1 MNKQFVRNGFGGFS
15 FFPPV
20 IKSLLI
26 INVVVFLFDAFFLGI
41 YHIENVPL
49 SVFFAKYFYLQ
60 PIESGNFYIWQLIT
74 YQFIHGGIWHL
85 FFNLFAL
92 WMFGVELESIWG
104 SRKFLSFYLLSGVGA
119 GLFQLFIAPIF
130 SEPLPTIGASGSVF
144 GVLTAFGFT
153 FPNRPVFMFPIFIPI
168 PAKFFVILY
177 AGLAFLLG
185 ITGSAGNVAHIAHLG
200 GAFTGFI
207 LYRFGDQ
214 IGLYRLINRLTGGS
228 AYDVYDT
235 YRPSSIFKRR
245 KPVSSYYDEEEPEYY
260 EIIDTPKKET
270 RKSYLTYDGEEI
282 TQEMIDRILDK
293 IAERGYQSLTE
304 KEKRILL
311 ELSKRL

>member
-1 MNKQFVRNGFGGFS
+1 MSNQFFRNGFGGFS
-15 FFPPV
+15 IFPPI
-20 IKSLLI
+20 IKALLV
-26 INVVVFLFDAFFLGI
+26 INVIVFLFDAFFLGI

-49 SVFFAKYFYLQ
+49 SFYFGKYFYLQ
-60 PIESGNFYIWQLIT
+60 PIESGNFFIWQLIT

-104 SRKFLSFYLLSGVGA
+104 SRKFISFYLLSGIGA
-119 GLFQLFIAPIF
+119 GLFQLFVAPIF
-130 SEPLPTIGASGSVF
+130 SDPLPTIGASGSVF

-177 AGLAFLLG
+177 AGLALLLG
-185 ITGSAGNVAHIAHLG
+185 ITGSAGNVAHVAHLG
-200 GAFTGFI
+200 GAVTGFF
-207 LYRFGDQ
+207 LLKFGDR
-214 IGLYRLINRLTGGS
+214 IGLYNLVNRLTGGS
-228 AYDVYDT
+228 SYDLYGAHDSVLHKKKK
-235 YRPSSIFKRR
+235 PSKW
-245 KPVSSYYDEEEPEYY
+245 YDEEEEPVYY
-260 EIIDTPKKET
+260 EIYDTPKKESK
-270 RKSYLTYDGEEI
+270 KSYFTYEGEEI
-282 TQEMIDRILDK
+282 TQEIVDLILDK
-293 IAERGYQSLTE
+293 IAQRGYQSLTE

>member
-1 MNKQFVRNGFGGFS
+1 MSRQFIKNGFGGFS
-15 FFPPV
+15 FFPPI
-20 IKSLLI
+20 IKTLLV

-41 YHIENVPL
+41 YHIEHVPL
-49 SVFFAKYFYLQ
+49 SFFFAKYFYLQ

-104 SRKFLSFYLLSGVGA
+104 SRKFITFYLLSGVGA
-119 GLFQLFIAPIF
+119 GLFQLFVAPLF
-130 SEPLPTIGASGSVF
+130 SEPLPTIGASGAVF

-200 GAFTGFI
+200 GAITGFF
-207 LYRFGDQ
+207 LYKFGDR
-214 IGLYRLINRLTGGS
+214 IGLYRLVNRITGGS
-228 AYDVYDT
+228 KYDLYDS
-235 YRPSSIFKRR
+235 YSSTSPFVFKRR
-245 KPVSSYYDEEEPEYY
+245 RTYFEEEPEYY
-260 EIIDTPKKET
+260 EIYDTPKKEV
-270 RKSYLTYDGEEI
+270 RKSYFSYDGEEI
-282 TQEMIDRILDK
+282 TQEIIDKILDK

>member
-1 MNKQFVRNGFGGFS
+1 MKKRILRNGFGGFTI
-15 FFPPV
+15 FPPV
-20 IKSLLI
+20 IKSLII
-26 INVVVFLFDAFFLGI
+26 INIIVFFLDLLFLGI
-41 YHIENVPL
+41 YRIGDTPL
-49 SVFFAKYFYLQ
+49 IYYFAKYFYLHPLQ
-60 PIESGNFYIWQLIT
+60 DGNFYIWQLIT

-104 SRKFLSFYLLSGVGA
+104 SRKFLTFYLLSGIGA

-130 SEPLPTIGASGSVF
+130 SEPSPTIGASGAIF

-177 AGLAFLLG
+177 ASLAFLLG

-200 GAFTGFI
+200 GAATGF
-207 LYRFGDQ
+207 LLLKFGDG
-214 IGLYRLINRLTGGS
+214 IGIYRLVNRLTGGTV
-228 AYDVYDT
+228 YHPYDT
-235 YRPSSIFKRR
+235 YGGSFFVQKPRHHKRE
-245 KPVSSYYDEEEPEYY
+245 PFAEEPEYY
-260 EIIDTPKKET
+260 EIYDEPKTESKKNFFFFE
-270 RKSYLTYDGEEI
+270 GEEI
-282 TQEMIDRILDK
+282 TQEVIDRILDK

-311 ELSKRL
+311 ELSKKL

>member
-1 MNKQFVRNGFGGFS
+1 MKKNFFLNGFGGFS
-15 FFPPV
+15 IFPPI
-20 IKSLLI
+20 IKSLII
-26 INVVVFLFDAFFLGI
+26 INVVVFFFDVFFLGL
-41 YHIENVPL
+41 YHINNVPL
-49 SVFFAKYFYLQ
+49 KFYFSKYFYLQ
-60 PIESGNFYIWQLIT
+60 PIGSGNFYIWQLIT

-104 SRKFLSFYLLSGVGA
+104 SRKFLTFYLLAGVGA
-119 GLFQLFIAPIF
+119 GLFQLFIAPLF
-130 SEPLPTIGASGSVF
+130 AEPLPTIGASGSVF

-200 GAFTGFI
+200 GAVTGF
-207 LYRFGDQ
+207 LLLRFGEQ
-214 IGLYRLINRLTGGS
+214 IGLYRFVNRVTGGS
-228 AYDVYDT
+228 RYNLYE
-235 YRPSSIFKRR
+235 PSPFYRR
-245 KPVSSYYDEEEPEYY
+245 KQKVRTIFEDQEPEYY

-270 RKSYLTYDGEEI
+270 QKSYFSFEGEEI
-282 TQEMIDRILDK
+282 TQEIVDRILDK